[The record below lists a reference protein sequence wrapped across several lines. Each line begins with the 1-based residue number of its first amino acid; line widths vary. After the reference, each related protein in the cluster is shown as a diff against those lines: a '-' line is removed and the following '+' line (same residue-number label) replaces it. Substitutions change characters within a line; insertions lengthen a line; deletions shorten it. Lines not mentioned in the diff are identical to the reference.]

1 MCVKANTYS
10 IQRCLGLQR
19 KRVPRHAIVP
29 AGVVCQPNTGVGC
42 SCLVLEAPYL
52 VGVHE
57 GEPEVGV
64 CCFGRGQLISC
75 PMRCS
80 TGVGTGTLCQVCPL
94 HKRWKDVPLFGVRAL
109 HVCQAPKSQGLLL
122 VASFLQSIGRS
133 SCTTSSQVL
142 LCWWGRREVTS
153 PAPEAHLHQ
162 QHPACKRHHP
172 TATIPWLP
180 EAILAPGSAE
190 RCRGV

>member
-1 MCVKANTYS
+1 M
-10 IQRCLGLQR
+10 
-19 KRVPRHAIVP
+19 
-29 AGVVCQPNTGVGC
+29 
-42 SCLVLEAPYL
+42 
-52 VGVHE
+52 
-57 GEPEVGV
+57 GV

-109 HVCQAPKSQGLLL
+109 HVCQAPKSQSLLL

-133 SCTTSSQVL
+133 GCTTSSQVL

-153 PAPEAHLHQ
+153 PTSSTSHA
-162 QHPACKRHHP
+162 RG
-172 TATIPWLP
+172 TIPRRPSHGCPKPSWL
-180 EAILAPGSAE
+180 LAQLNVAEVSENAKLSKSSETHQNWCPAPARANPSLGQRAQGSGMPPAHGAPLASAGHE
-190 RCRGV
+190 FISRFICKTAFP

>member
-80 TGVGTGTLCQVCPL
+80 TGVGMGTLCQVCPL

-133 SCTTSSQVL
+133 GCMTCSQVL
-142 LCWWGRREVTS
+142 LCWWGRSHFPCSRSTPP
-153 PAPEAHLHQ
+153 PAAPRMQEAPSHGDHPMVARSHLGS
-162 QHPACKRHHP
+162 
-172 TATIPWLP
+172 WL
-180 EAILAPGSAE
+180 S
-190 RCRGV
+190 